1 MVVVVS
7 PRVDGARSYWCS
19 WRFGGDWEDLFF
31 FLFSLVRWGVVVEL
45 RRRVVLVLVGGQRQG
60 SRRAD
65 GHFHLSARE
74 R

>member
-1 MVVVVS
+1 MVGVLGWMGRGATGVV
-7 PRVDGARSYWCS
+7 
-19 WRFGGDWEDLFF
+19 GGLGEVGRICCF
-31 FLFSLVRWGVVVEL
+31 FLFRLVRWGVVVEL

-60 SRRAD
+60 SRRAG